1 VEARLVLV
9 LYDADCGI
17 CRRLADGLK
26 RRGVGVAP
34 IRSATGDVELRDLPD
49 AARNAAV
56 HAVDDRGRRLSG
68 AAALPLIL
76 GALPRLAWAATLA
89 ELLPAPSRRLGYA
102 AVARNRRVLS
112 RVLGLRGCA
121 PVRTD

>member
-1 VEARLVLV
+1 VDARLVLV
-9 LYDADCGI
+9 LYDADCGM

-34 IRSATGDVELRDLPD
+34 IRSATGDIELRDLPA
-49 AARNAAV
+49 AARGAAV

-76 GALPRLAWAATLA
+76 RAFPRLAWAATLA
-89 ELLPAPSRRLGYA
+89 ELLPAPSRLGYA
-102 AVARNRRVLS
+102 TVARNRRVLS
-112 RVLGLRGCA
+112 RVLGLRACA
-121 PVRTD
+121 PIRMD